1 MRCRRGGYK
10 FFFMRSRSC
19 LCGHSFGL
27 KSPRVAPAE
36 CNYRCGLAGGGGEVP
51 PEYRLDDD
59 DDDDDDE
66 TTIPIRTPCGGR
78 EAISAFDTRG
88 PQYLGCRRVPSAH
101 MDKAVLIGVYRRGDS
116 VDACVS
122 ACRGIGYV
130 YGGPYG
136 RFFYK
141 HVMNIVLCVQ

>member
-36 CNYRCGLAGGGGEVP
+36 CNYRCGLAGGEEGP
-51 PEYRLDDD
+51 PESRLD

-78 EAISAFDTRG
+78 EAVSAFDTRG
-88 PQYLGCRRVPSAH
+88 KEAARDSANE
-101 MDKAVLIGVYRRGDS
+101 AAAAAQP
-116 VDACVS
+116 ACLP
-122 ACRGIGYV
+122 ACLQ
-130 YGGPYG
+130 G
-136 RFFYK
+136 R
-141 HVMNIVLCVQ
+141 HRSPAAAHAITRSRN